1 MESDYIIINMA
12 LMLCQFV
19 RIVDSK
25 IEARNLL
32 ANMLGFTRHER
43 LDVKKP
49 GPPPSPPE
57 QPVEDSSANSHLP
70 ASPPPPEPKIDVTKE
85 VLPAHIKD
93 NPLPK
98 LKKDFHNDD
107 DHAPHSVDTDYTY
120 VYLKPA
126 YVFINVFIIS
136 RRRQNRYDILRVFF
150 SEWTAGA
157 KEHAF

>member
-1 MESDYIIINMA
+1 ME
-12 LMLCQFV
+12 
-19 RIVDSK
+19 RK

-57 QPVEDSSANSHLP
+57 QPVEDSRLQAPSQQHDT
-70 ASPPPPEPKIDVTKE
+70 KIDVTKE

-126 YVFINVFIIS
+126 YVSPFVCSSCFSLKLYNQFSFSV
-136 RRRQNRYDILRVFF
+136 LRSV
-150 SEWTAGA
+150 WTAGA